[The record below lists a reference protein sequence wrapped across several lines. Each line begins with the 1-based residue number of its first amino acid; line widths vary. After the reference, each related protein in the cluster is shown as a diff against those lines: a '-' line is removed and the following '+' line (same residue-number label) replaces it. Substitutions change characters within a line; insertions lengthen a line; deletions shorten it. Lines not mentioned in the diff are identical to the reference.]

1 MVGANG
7 NRTRSVAYQTVA
19 SYSNLLILKDR
30 FIGPVH
36 AVLCCLA
43 GMFARCLSGTVL
55 DERRCCHGYD
65 QEYPS
70 GPALMQPFGLRDHQW
85 FRDVMDLE
93 AMISDLRHELE
104 LLNHAIQS
112 IERLTLEGR
121 PATKT
126 TKEHRHAGQKAAT
139 EGGS

>member
-1 MVGANG
+1 
-7 NRTRSVAYQTVA
+7 
-19 SYSNLLILKDR
+19 
-30 FIGPVH
+30 
-36 AVLCCLA
+36 
-43 GMFARCLSGTVL
+43 
-55 DERRCCHGYD
+55 
-65 QEYPS
+65 
-70 GPALMQPFGLRDHQW
+70 
-85 FRDVMDLE
+85 MDLE